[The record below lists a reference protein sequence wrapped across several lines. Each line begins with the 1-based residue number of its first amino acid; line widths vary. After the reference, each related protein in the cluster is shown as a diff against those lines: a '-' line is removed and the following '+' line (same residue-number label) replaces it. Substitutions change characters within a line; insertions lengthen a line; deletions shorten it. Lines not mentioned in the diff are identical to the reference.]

1 MNYYYDPEVAAQ
13 VAAWVNYLCPVEGA
27 QAAMEDIDPELATSE
42 WIFPSASVLDSANVF
57 MELTPEQNEAYERLF
72 QKATGN

>member
-1 MNYYYDPEVAAQ
+1 
-13 VAAWVNYLCPVEGA
+13 
-27 QAAMEDIDPELATSE
+27 MEKIDPALATSE
-42 WIFPSASVLDSANVF
+42 WIFPSAAVLDTTYVF

>member
-1 MNYYYDPEVAAQ
+1 
-13 VAAWVNYLCPVEGA
+13 
-27 QAAMEDIDPELATSE
+27 MEKLDPELATSE